1 MTGSMPGI
9 MSGAIFGSNPW
20 KKDPVVPGAGL
31 VHHYL
36 GAGWSQQVWAMHGIG
51 SFFDLAG

>member
-51 SFFDLAG
+51 SFFDLTG